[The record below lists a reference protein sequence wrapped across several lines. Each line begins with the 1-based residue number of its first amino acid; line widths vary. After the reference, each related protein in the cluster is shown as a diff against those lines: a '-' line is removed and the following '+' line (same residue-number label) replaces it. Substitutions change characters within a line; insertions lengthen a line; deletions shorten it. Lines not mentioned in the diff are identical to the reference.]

1 MRKVILPIIALSMV
15 IISCNKAPQGE
26 AAKVSA
32 PQEAAAIDSSAAE
45 YLVDNKASNLTF
57 VGSKKVGDNHSGI
70 IAIKEGK
77 LAIENNLLVGGSFVI
92 DMANLTIT
100 DEGMPEE
107 KKAKL
112 AGHLAGPD
120 FFDAPKHPTATFQVT
135 TVNPFMADT
144 TNSSGTLDWAT
155 EGPTHTITGNLIMRD
170 STRGITFPA
179 KIVVTNNKVTADAKF
194 MIDRTLWGINYQS
207 ESSLGNK
214 IINKEVKIGVHL
226 EATK

>member
-1 MRKVILPIIALSMV
+1 MRKVILPIIALSLA

-26 AAKVSA
+26 SAKVSEA
-32 PQEAAAIDSSAAE
+32 QEVAAIDSSAAE
-45 YLVDNKASNLTF
+45 YLVDTKVSNLVF
-57 VGSKKVGDNHSGI
+57 EGSKKVGDSHTGI

-77 LAIENNLLVGGSFVI
+77 LAIENSLLVGGSFVV

-100 DEGMPEE
+100 DAGMPDE
-107 KKAKL
+107 KKVKL

-120 FFDAPKHPTATFQVT
+120 FFNAPKHPTATFQVT

-144 TNSSGTLDWAT
+144 TNNSAPLDWAT
-155 EGPTHTITGNLIMRD
+155 EAPTHTITGNLIMLD
-170 STRGITFPA
+170 STRGITFPI
-179 KIVVTNNKVTADAKF
+179 KLVVTNNKVTADAKF